1 MIYDDTF
8 HRPLQHLHLSVSTH
22 PASRNACSRSS
33 PRTSQD
39 QAILANSWLQR
50 NKPPLGAV
58 IGKATTWVFP
68 GFPTKPPHKKKNRGM
83 RHVCFFHVFLCGNI
97 LMYIYIYIYNEIFM
111 LFAHRLWEKKH
122 ARELTC
128 PPFFYDVSF
137 PPPQKKGSQGGKGV
151 CAVRC
156 DRSPGGFS
164 TPELQNPLLPSWP
177 WLPLGSHLRAWDL
190 SHWAQTHRGGRW
202 GRSTRLHPGTL
213 AFEAK
218 NCE

>member
-1 MIYDDTF
+1 MIHSIGLCNTF
-8 HRPLQHLHLSVSTH
+8 ISQMFPY
-22 PASRNACSRSS
+22 PASRNGCSRSS

-50 NKPPLGAV
+50 TNHLWEPSLEHSFQKQQHGCFRFSHQPSPP
-58 IGKATTWVFP
+58 
-68 GFPTKPPHKKKNRGM
+68 KKKHEH
-83 RHVCFFHVFLCGNI
+83 RHAACVFFHVFFVWENI
-97 LMYIYIYIYNEIFM
+97 HLYNYIIHFR
-111 LFAHRLWEKKH
+111 FAHRLWEKKH

-128 PPFFYDVSF
+128 SPLFYDVPF
-137 PPPQKKGSQGGKGV
+137 PKKRSQ
-151 CAVRC
+151 AVIV
-156 DRSPGGFS
+156 SPGGFL
-164 TPELQNPLLPSWP
+164 TPELQNPLLPSLP

-190 SHWAQTHRGGRW
+190 SHWLKPTGGGRW